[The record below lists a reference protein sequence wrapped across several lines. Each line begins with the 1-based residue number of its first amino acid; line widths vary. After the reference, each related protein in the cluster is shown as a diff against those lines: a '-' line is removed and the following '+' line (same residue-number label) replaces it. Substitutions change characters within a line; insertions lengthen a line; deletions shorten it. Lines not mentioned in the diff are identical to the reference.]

1 MAGDRER
8 CLDAGMDGYVGKP
21 FDLEELFTVLE
32 SHLERSAVRLSSL
45 GSTKRTVRGPARQRS
60 GESRPAAPLQDV
72 VDSAA
77 LQNGQWVPAH
87 RDTVRAWRIAGAPHG
102 ISAWVDD
109 AGRVVAANAG
119 GYSATRTAFELAFKN
134 AKVSADS
141 TAIKSKRRRVK

>member
-1 MAGDRER
+1 MEIRAGEEHTGGHVPIIAMTAHTMAGDRER

-77 LQNGQWVPAH
+77 LMNA
-87 RDTVRAWRIAGAPHG
+87 
-102 ISAWVDD
+102 
-109 AGRVVAANAG
+109 VASDRKLFG
-119 GYSATRTAFELAFKN
+119 DRSHSG
-134 AKVSADS
+134 
-141 TAIKSKRRRVK
+141 RRVRDRWPNH